1 MRHTKSVSYQ
11 MKGGGSAGCG
21 WKADEGDWD
30 LVIFLKVHENRR
42 QLDFEV
48 QERHCCGDGP
58 V

>member
-1 MRHTKSVSYQ
+1 